1 MGVRVRVR
9 VGPTAAAFQRLRLEL
24 NIEKPR
30 VGLGL
35 GLGLGLGIAN
45 PNPHPNPNP
54 THNPSPKQGD
64 TVVMLCHGYNVLGAR
79 ALGERRPRI
88 GIEARRAEA
97 GHEVLVAEGL
107 VRAVGL
113 RVVPVLVAPLVRLGF
128 EIGIGLGFG
137 FGVGVG
143 LGFGLGSA

>member
-1 MGVRVRVR
+1 MGVR

-30 VGLGL
+30 VGL

-64 TVVMLCHGYNVLGAR
+64 TVVMLCHWHYVLGAR
-79 ALGERRPRI
+79 ALGERCPRI
-88 GIEARRAEA
+88 RIEARRPEA

-107 VRAVGL
+107 VCAVGL

-128 EIGIGLGFG
+128 GLGIGFG
-137 FGVGVG
+137 FGVGVGVG